1 MLKKMA
7 IAVGVI
13 CLMGML
19 TACGRTSEQ
28 KVTEIRVAFN
38 QNENHPQYRAMKA
51 FGEKF
56 EKETKGRYHVT
67 IYPNGVL
74 GEQGAM
80 AEFIRTGAL
89 QMAIV
94 PCSVPEGY
102 DPDFAIVGTPYLY
115 DNIDHLE
122 KATLNGVFDDLFA
135 STEKYKFRVLT
146 VYTALARFVVMI
158 MTPLAA

>member
-1 MLKKMA
+1 MFKKVWM
-7 IAVGVI
+7 AVGLA
-13 CLMGML
+13 CMMGML
-19 TACGRTSEQ
+19 TACSGSSEQ
-28 KVTEIRVAFN
+28 KTTEIRVAFN
-38 QNENHPQYRAMKA
+38 QNENHPQYRAMKE

-56 EKETKGRYHVT
+56 EEATNGRYHMT

-102 DPDFAIVGTPYLY
+102 DADFAIVGAPYMY
-115 DNIDHLE
+115 NNIDHL
-122 KATLNGVFDDLFA
+122 
-135 STEKYKFRVLT
+135 
-146 VYTALARFVVMI
+146 
-158 MTPLAA
+158 

>member
-1 MLKKMA
+1 MPYGYAYSLWTYFRTEGDRDSRSFQPEREPS
-7 IAVGVI
+7 AVSCHESIWG
-13 CLMGML
+13 
-19 TACGRTSEQ
+19 
-28 KVTEIRVAFN
+28 
-38 QNENHPQYRAMKA
+38 
-51 FGEKF
+51 KF
-56 EKETKGRYHVT
+56 EKETNGRYHVT

-102 DPDFAIVGTPYLY
+102 DADFAIVGAPYLY

-122 KATLNGVFDDLFA
+122 KQH
-135 STEKYKFRVLT
+135 
-146 VYTALARFVVMI
+146 
-158 MTPLAA
+158 